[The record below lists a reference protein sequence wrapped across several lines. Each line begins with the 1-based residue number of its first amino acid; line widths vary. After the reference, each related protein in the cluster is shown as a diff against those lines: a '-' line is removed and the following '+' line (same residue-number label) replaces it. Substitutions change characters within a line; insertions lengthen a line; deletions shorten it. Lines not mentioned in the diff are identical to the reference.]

1 MSEHTPSRRA
11 RASPRQTSTP
21 RRRSSDLDDGASHH
35 VGVTLTP
42 SGRYRARYK
51 DKSLGTFDT
60 VDEAVDVRAAY
71 ERERERGGGGGGG
84 GDRVDE
90 DEDDA
95 ATPTRGRGASAS
107 PRGAARTP
115 RRAGRRSAD
124 AGETEPTRGGGGGAR
139 WTTQL
144 ALALFFVVVALAMAP
159 PGGRTWTGARTALSP
174 SPPPSVAS
182 AFRRPS
188 CAAAAGAD
196 DAVVALAP
204 ARWEETVGMF
214 MDAVRETSR
223 LGRGGSG
230 DETDDAR
237 ASSSNAG
244 GGAAGKG
251 PSLMLVADG
260 PNDARTVARD
270 VKAAFDAC
278 DAEECVLL
286 IDCEWYAAS
295 SAVGSASERAEQDAR
310 GALQKSLATFL
321 TRCPR
326 GVVVIQGAESLNR
339 PLLSA
344 LLPALSEGGRFM
356 RDGAEVRADLA
367 SYVVTVALGGRWTTT
382 TTAGG
387 GGGGGGESVRAWMER
402 EWVEGR
408 SVRAWMESERTFAR
422 RAKDALADV
431 FAGKA
436 GVHGGGGDEGGDD
449 GVVGAFR
456 RRVDFVV
463 PSRLIEDGAS
473 SSSSS
478 S

>member
-1 MSEHTPSRRA
+1 M
-11 RASPRQTSTP
+11 
-21 RRRSSDLDDGASHH
+21 
-35 VGVTLTP
+35 
-42 SGRYRARYK
+42 
-51 DKSLGTFDT
+51 
-60 VDEAVDVRAAY
+60 
-71 ERERERGGGGGGG
+71 
-84 GDRVDE
+84 DE

-144 ALALFFVVVALAMAP
+144 ALALFFVVVALAIAP
-159 PGGRTWTGARTALSP
+159 PGGRTWTGARTASSP

-387 GGGGGGESVRAWMER
+387 GGGGGGGERPRVDGEGVGRGPERPRVDGERADVREAR
-402 EWVEGR
+402 EGR
-408 SVRAWMESERTFAR
+408 ARGRVRGQGRGAR
-422 RAKDALADV
+422 RRRRR
-431 FAGKA
+431 GRRRRR
-436 GVHGGGGDEGGDD
+436 
-449 GVVGAFR
+449 R
-456 RRVDFVV
+456 RRVQKTRRLCRAVAFDRGRRVV
-463 PSRLIEDGAS
+463 VVVVVVS
-473 SSSSS
+473 STIQPEL
-478 S
+478 